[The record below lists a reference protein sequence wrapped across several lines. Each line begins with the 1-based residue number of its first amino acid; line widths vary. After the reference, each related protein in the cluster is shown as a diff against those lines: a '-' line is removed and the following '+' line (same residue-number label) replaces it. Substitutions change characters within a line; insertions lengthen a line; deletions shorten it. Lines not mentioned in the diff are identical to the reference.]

1 MSTVNDNQSDVL
13 AEAER
18 INEER
23 MEIMR
28 KLAESVDHRRELD
41 RQVREAEKNEK
52 RLIAEAEKTGWT
64 RRQVQRVIKPP
75 KQPRTQNSASTTH
88 ETQNLQEQE
97 TAVSTEGDHRNE

>member
-41 RQVREAEKNEK
+41 RQVREAEKDEK

-75 KQPRTQNSASTTH
+75 KQPRTQTSASTTNEAQH
-88 ETQNLQEQE
+88 PQEQE

>member
-1 MSTVNDNQSDVL
+1 MTGNQSDVL

-23 MEIMR
+23 MEVMR

-41 RQVREAEKNEK
+41 RLVREAEKDEK
-52 RLIAEAEKTGWT
+52 RLIAEAEKAGWT

-75 KQPRTQNSASTTH
+75 KQARAQTESSNTSQGQYSQESESPVSA
-88 ETQNLQEQE
+88 
-97 TAVSTEGDHRNE
+97 EGDRGHQ